1 MTSPILIIG
10 AGISGLA
17 LAQACRKQ
25 NIPYRL
31 FERDTSAT
39 QRSAGWGL
47 TLNWSLPTFKSLLPN
62 DILDRLPETY
72 VNKAAVDAGERGS
85 FTFFDLSTG
94 EAKWNVPASE
104 RIRVSRE
111 RLRKLMLE
119 GLDVEWGKN
128 LTSISRLD
136 SGDVEATFA
145 EGSTAAGSF
154 LIACDGTNSVL
165 RKTLHP
171 DSFENA
177 QLPIR
182 FLGAGVHYTES
193 QIAEIQ
199 KLDPYFLQGSD
210 PKTNVFL
217 WFSFLNT
224 PSDPASGER
233 TEREADEKH
242 DGEEALYYCQ
252 IMTSWPYRAG
262 FMGRADPTEIPNT
275 KIGQLSWMKH
285 LASEWAEPFNSVVQN
300 IPHDS
305 EIMPVHLADWL
316 PRRTNAFGGRVIL
329 VGDSAHTMV
338 MYRGE
343 GANHAIVDVAK
354 LLEQLQPLFG
364 KDDLSDEEVKAAVER
379 YEVEMVERAELAVL
393 ASRQAC
399 LDAHDWSRLNDKSPL
414 VRRRLMKADLELDE
428 K

>member
-1 MTSPILIIG
+1 MAQPLLIIG
-10 AGISGLA
+10 AGISGLT

-47 TLNWSLPTFKSLLPN
+47 TLNWSLPTFKSLIPD
-62 DILDRLPETY
+62 DILARLPETY

-85 FTFFDLSTG
+85 FTFFDLGTG
-94 EAKWNVPASE
+94 DAKWNVPASE

-119 GLDVEWGKN
+119 GLEVEWGCN
-128 LTSISRLD
+128 LVDVQRSESDGVKAIFAD
-136 SGDVEATFA
+136 STEVE
-145 EGSTAAGSF
+145 GSF
-154 LIACDGTNSVL
+154 LIACDGANSIV
-165 RKTLHP
+165 RKLCHP
-171 DSFENA
+171 DSHENA

-182 FLGAGVHYTES
+182 FIGAGVQYSEN
-193 QIAEIQ
+193 QVCAIR

-210 PKTNVFL
+210 PKSNVFL

-224 PSDPASGER
+224 PSDPAS
-233 TEREADEKH
+233 TEGQEGK
-242 DGEEALYYCQ
+242 YYCQ
-252 IMTSWPYRAG
+252 IMTSWPYRPN
-262 FMGRADPTEIPNT
+262 FLGRADPTEVPNSKT
-275 KIGQLSWMKH
+275 EQLAWMKF
-285 LASEWAEPFNSVVQN
+285 LAAEWAEPFRSIVQN
-300 IPHDS
+300 IS
-305 EIMPVHLADWL
+305 EESEVMPIHLADWL
-316 PRRTNAFGGRVIL
+316 PRRTTAFDGRVIL
-329 VGDSAHTMV
+329 LGDSGHTMV

-343 GANHAIVDVAK
+343 GANHAIVDVDLLLK
-354 LLEQLQPLFG
+354 QIGPLLEKEGGLQDAEI
-364 KDDLSDEEVKAAVER
+364 KDAVAS
-379 YEVEMVERAELAVL
+379 YEAEMVERTELAVL

-414 VRRRLMKADLELDE
+414 VRRRLMKADLELQ